1 MVLLGLLALLGLR
14 VLLVQIVERSR
25 SLAATAKLLEL
36 HRMDLARGVKWAVVI
51 VAPAY
56 AARSHVARAAY
67 IAEPVPEQIASRSTR
82 ELEKRLGLGSK
93 QVARRAP
100 DRT

>member
-1 MVLLGLLALLGLR
+1 M
-14 VLLVQIVERSR
+14 LLVQIVERSR
-25 SLAATAKLLEL
+25 SLAATAKLLVL

-56 AARSHVARAAY
+56 AARSYAARSCVARSHVARAAY